1 MPAGQ
6 EDGVLRIGKRF
17 VEIHGRQ
24 PHCIALAP
32 GRVNLIGEHI
42 DYNGYSVL
50 PIATNHTVRVAT
62 SIDTHANSSL
72 RREDNDDAGAA
83 AAMVDITIAHADGEQ
98 GGHPA
103 RRITKHKH
111 TGVPLDWSGEFASG
125 PHWTNYVLAGIL
137 CWSDTDAMS
146 DESSSIEIGVLVDG
160 DIPQAAGLSSSSA
173 LVVASALATLSLHP
187 SPPSLTCT
195 HIAELC
201 THTERR
207 VGTAGGGMD
216 QSAIMCCR
224 RGAALHVQFSP
235 LRVSVVPLPTSR
247 VVFVV
252 AHSLVESPKAVQAA
266 THYNKRVFECS
277 LALAILDEAVGGF
290 LGADDVVRST
300 LADFQR
306 SRQLCHDGCRSLV
319 RQHIREEAYTK
330 VARQGEVSSVLGQER
345 LDALLRR
352 VGRDV
357 WTLNHTF
364 QPHKR
369 ALHVFGEAARVAEFL
384 QLAEGPQRDTDATI
398 VRLGELMNASD
409 ESMRDLYECGCPE
422 LTALTSICRKVA
434 IGSRVTGAGWG
445 GCTVS
450 MVWSG
455 DAQRFIE
462 TVKEGYYEPLMRERA
477 TASVGDDLGRYVFV
491 VDPAEGAQLHMRER
505 GDHAG
510 GEGGWTPVELRD

>member
-330 VARQGEVSSVLGQER
+330 VARQVPPRELPWLPIGTSISASTRPG
-345 LDALLRR
+345 ALRR
-352 VGRDV
+352 VCV
-357 WTLNHTF
+357 C
-364 QPHKR
+364 PHIQR
-369 ALHVFGEAARVAEFL
+369 RVRCRRCLAR
-384 QLAEGPQRDTDATI
+384 R
-398 VRLGELMNASD
+398 
-409 ESMRDLYECGCPE
+409 
-422 LTALTSICRKVA
+422 
-434 IGSRVTGAGWG
+434 
-445 GCTVS
+445 
-450 MVWSG
+450 
-455 DAQRFIE
+455 
-462 TVKEGYYEPLMRERA
+462 
-477 TASVGDDLGRYVFV
+477 
-491 VDPAEGAQLHMRER
+491 
-505 GDHAG
+505 
-510 GEGGWTPVELRD
+510 GWTPSCGGWAGTSGRSTTHSSRTSGRCMSSARQPAWPSSCSWQRGHRGTPMPQ